1 MFDTTPQL
9 HCGRFRLAMDRPLL
23 MGIVNVTPDSFSD
36 GGRHVDA
43 AAAVEHALRLVE
55 EGAHILDIGGESTRP
70 GADDVSPEEE
80 LARVIPVIEALA
92 PQLDLPISV
101 DTSKPEVIRAAL
113 AAGAS
118 MVNDVCALQAEG
130 ALAAV
135 SDSDA
140 AVCLMHMQGT
150 PRSMQQAPH
159 YDDVVAEV
167 HRFLAERI
175 FACEMSGIDKRRIVI
190 DPGFGFGKTRE
201 HNYALLRALDRFSD
215 LGVAVMAGLSRK
227 SMIGTVTGRAVDERV
242 HGSIAAAVIAAQR
255 GAHILRVHDVAATR
269 DALAVAEEV
278 GLRGPA
284 QESARAGPR
293 APVWGDDD

>member
-36 GGRHVDA
+36 GGRHVDG
-43 AAAVEHALRLVE
+43 AAAVAHALRLAE

-70 GADDVSPEEE
+70 GADDVSLADE

-92 PQLDLPISV
+92 RQVELPISV
-101 DTSKPEVIRAAL
+101 DTSKPDVMRAAL

-118 MVNDVCALQAEG
+118 MVNDVCALQTDG
-130 ALAAV
+130 ALAAMA
-135 SDSDA
+135 DSDA

-159 YDDVVAEV
+159 YDDVVADV

-201 HNYALLRALDRFSD
+201 HNYALLRNLERFND
-215 LGVAVMAGLSRK
+215 LGVMVLAGLSRK
-227 SMIGTVTGRAVDERV
+227 SMIGAVTGRTVDQRV
-242 HGSIAAAVIAAQR
+242 FGSVAAALIAAQR
-255 GAHILRVHDVAATR
+255 GARILRVHDVAATR

-278 GLRGPA
+278 GLRGTP
-284 QESARAGPR
+284 QEATRARPHNAS
-293 APVWGDDD
+293 WGDED